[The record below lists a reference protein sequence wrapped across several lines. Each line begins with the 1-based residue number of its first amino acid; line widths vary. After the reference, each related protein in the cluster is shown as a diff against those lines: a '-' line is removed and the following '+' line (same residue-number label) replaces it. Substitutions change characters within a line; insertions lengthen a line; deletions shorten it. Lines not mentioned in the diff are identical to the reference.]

1 MSIKP
6 CFLFIFCLV
15 GPFVWAQKQANVWHF
30 GNGRKLDF
38 STGVPVAGTG
48 PLVAYEGTCSY
59 SDDKGNLLFYTD
71 GTDKI
76 WNAANQVMYTLQGTG
91 GGASSMQTSVAFEAP
106 GEPCVYYLFT
116 MEQVEEYPAGRGL
129 RYFKIDMTQNNGLGA
144 VTQPYSQVHTPSF
157 EGLCAIRHSNK
168 RDFWILIHQGSDGLG
183 VYKVNASGVSL
194 HSVFPVSNMGTKGMI
209 KASPDG
215 FHVITKPTE
224 NDPFQPYTPTALLLG
239 FDPATGQLSNSET
252 LTLPENNA
260 RFEFSPDSRWVFLPT
275 SDEIIRY
282 DLLATPVSSS
292 GISIFG
298 NLNFNGGACDTQLG
312 PDGNIYM
319 VFVDNLLSGVSNV
332 YLHRIRCPN
341 NTNPIYEPNVL
352 FYPGPS
358 TNYVEFIGLPSFP
371 AYIFRNTQPTFVS
384 LGPDT
389 LFLSDYTGPITLN
402 AQNPGASYLWSNGAT
417 TQTISV
423 NTLGTYSVTVTGPCG
438 SGTDQVVVANTISNI
453 VAVGDSCGGSP
464 YTFSILSNRPT
475 ELVQWNFGDNSSST
489 NTSNQPIATHTFS
502 GPGTYTVKAVI
513 NQNCK
518 LDTLQTLVTI
528 SSCVDTGFIEI
539 KLQGDSC
546 VQTFKTFSLY
556 SNLTIQ
562 QVFEWN
568 FGDPLSGSANLSNG
582 LTANHTFSSAG
593 TYTVRCIA
601 EINCSPPVSIL
612 NPITFPCFNVDTVYL
627 EVTIAPC
634 EVPEPEC
641 FVYFANSFT
650 PNDDARNN
658 VFGPVT
664 ECNFEVFD
672 FTIFNRWGEAIYT
685 TTDPTAPWS
694 GMDGTAPAP
703 SGIYAYSFNYKLPK
717 KSFQFTHGFVNL
729 MR

>member
-1 MSIKP
+1 MGS
-6 CFLFIFCLV
+6 
-15 GPFVWAQKQANVWHF
+15 FVWAQKQANYWYF

-38 STGVPVAGTG
+38 SSGLPVSSTG
-48 PLVAYEGTCSY
+48 PVVAYEGTCSV
-59 SDDKGNLLFYTD
+59 SDEKGNLLFYTD

-76 WNAANQVMYTLQGTG
+76 WNAANQVMYTMQGTG
-91 GGASSMQTSVAFEAP
+91 GGFSSMQTSVAFEAP

-144 VTQPYSQVHTPSF
+144 VTQSYTPVQTPSF

-168 RDFWILIHQGSDGLG
+168 RDFWVVIHQGYSGLG
-183 VYKVNASGVSL
+183 VYKVTASGVSL
-194 HSVFPVSNMGTKGMI
+194 HNVFSVSSMGTKGMI

-224 NDPFQPYTPTALLLG
+224 GDPLLPYTPKVLLFS
-239 FDPATGQLSNSET
+239 FDPSTGVLSNPET
-252 LTLPENNA
+252 LTLPAANA
-260 RFEFSPDSRWVFLPT
+260 RYEFSPNSRWLFLPT

-282 DLLATPVSSS
+282 DLLSSPVGLS
-292 GISIFG
+292 GMSVFG
-298 NLNFNGGACDTQLG
+298 NLNFGGGASDTQLG

-319 VFVDNLLSGVSNV
+319 VYADYILATGFTNTN
-332 YLHRIRCPN
+332 LHRILCPN
-341 NTNPIYEPNVL
+341 NTNPVFEPNVIV
-352 FYPGPS
+352 YPGPS
-358 TNYVEFIGLPSFP
+358 TNYVEFIGLPNFP
-371 AYIFRNTQPTFVS
+371 AYVFRNTQDAFVS

-389 LFLSDYTGPITLN
+389 LFLTDYAGPITLN
-402 AQNPGASYLWSNGAT
+402 ALNPGASYLWSNGAT
-417 TQTISV
+417 TQTITV
-423 NTLGTYSVTVTGPCG
+423 NSAGTYSVTVTGSCG
-438 SGTDQVVVANTISNI
+438 TGTDQIVVANAATTIS
-453 VAVGDSCGGSP
+453 ATGDTCGTTP
-464 YTFSILSNRPT
+464 YTFSVVSNRPT
-475 ELVQWNFGDNSSST
+475 ALVEWNFGDNSSST
-489 NTSNQPIATHTFS
+489 NTSNQPAATHTFS

-518 LDTLQTLVTI
+518 LDTIQTIVTI
-528 SSCVDTGFIEI
+528 STCVDTGFVEI
-539 KLQGDSC
+539 KIQGDSC
-546 VQTFKTFSLY
+546 VQTSKTFSLNT
-556 SNLTIQ
+556 NLNIQ

-568 FGDPLSGSANLSNG
+568 FGDALSGSSNVGSG

-601 EINCSPPVSIL
+601 EINCSPPVSIT
-612 NPITFPCFNVDTVYL
+612 NPITFPCFYVDTAYL
-627 EVTIAPC
+627 EITIVPC

-641 FVYFANSFT
+641 FIYFSNSFT
-650 PNDDARNN
+650 PNDDAQNN

-664 ECNFEVFD
+664 ECNFEVFE

-685 TTDPTAPWS
+685 TTDSSSPWS
-694 GMDGTAPAP
+694 GMEGNAAAP
-703 SGIYAYSFNYKLPK
+703 SGIYAYTCNYKLPK